1 MPDTVGVILAEH
13 VAEAPVPANVQVP
26 PGVKVTVPV
35 GVIAVPG
42 DVSATVAVQ
51 LVAWPTKTVDGVQTT
66 VVVVVRTVTVT
77 VAVPVLVA

>member
-1 MPDTVGVILAEH
+1 MILTEH

-35 GVIAVPG
+35 GVIAVPVE
-42 DVSATVAVQ
+42 VSVTVAVQ
-51 LVAWPTKTVDGVQTT
+51 LVAWPMKTVDGVQAT